1 MPPVLAAD
9 ASQAAKDATKVVEVV
24 ADDAYDQKVL
34 DYLAALGTYR
44 DGLAI

>member
-1 MPPVLAAD
+1 VPPVLAAD

-24 ADDAYDQKVL
+24 ADAYDQKVL

-44 DGLAI
+44 DGLAT